1 MNGMT
6 PVHQEPSTS
15 AWSWPLVGRTEELN
29 LISAS
34 IRRRPDGPA
43 GMVLTGAA
51 GVGKTRLAQEALT
64 AAERRGALVRWVAG
78 TASARTVPLGA
89 FAATLRLAEPDP
101 IRAVPRAVEELL
113 ADTRPAGVVVVVDDA
128 HLLDELSAVLVHQ
141 LVLRKA
147 ASVLLTLRTGEPVP
161 DAVTALWKDG
171 HLPRLELEPLSCRQI
186 AALVETRLG
195 GPVDDAATQR
205 LWSITR
211 GNALYLR
218 QLVDHELAADRL
230 RESVGVWRWSGRPG
244 LSPALLDLV
253 STRIGELP
261 QRQLDVLDVLAFG
274 GPLEVPLLAEL
285 TGACAME
292 EVEARGLIE
301 VFPQG
306 RRWQARLT
314 DPMFGEVQRRRAGAL
329 YAQRLRRRIAAALSA
344 TGGRRADDALR
355 RAVLLLDSGAQPEV
369 ALLTDAARRAVEV
382 GDLALAT
389 RLARAAVSAGGGFE
403 PRLLLG
409 NALGWTGRMIEAGGE
424 WAALRALARTDLQH
438 AQAAMARA
446 KVLAWAGRP
455 AEAEAELAAAARTTS
470 DESADLVLA
479 GVRSVLDAHLGRTAR
494 AAEASAEVLSHPRC
508 PAAAVPWASW
518 GLAMAS
524 GGLGRLDDIEAALR
538 RTDVGAPGVGLHE
551 RALVVVFA
559 TRGLLLAGLPDQAD
573 RIAQR
578 FRGPCTESLGR
589 PVDAFTS
596 FMAAESATVRGQVE
610 TAARR
615 YRQAVAA
622 HREADANGWSFIA
635 LVGLTTALGMRGE
648 PAPARRALLEMT
660 AEHHPTCVYL
670 APDVLLAR
678 SWVVAAEGGVSEAA
692 AVARQAAEV
701 AASQGQSTVEVLAL
715 HTAVRFGDR
724 TVADRLAR
732 LATEVDGPGA
742 RIAAA
747 HARALAADDGPGLQA
762 VSVRLEQLGALLVA
776 VDAAAQ
782 AAGAH
787 YRHHR
792 HGSAQTATARARK
805 LAQACEDAR
814 TPALAALTAPP
825 ELTRRQHEILTL
837 VAGGLSN
844 ADIAQRLFVSVR
856 TVENH
861 LYRVSTKLGIS
872 NRAELAALI
881 DDAGA
886 PERSGN

>member
-1 MNGMT
+1 MNGMI
-6 PVHQEPSTS
+6 PVRQEPSRS
-15 AWSWPLVGRTEELN
+15 ATGRWPLVGRTEELN
-29 LISAS
+29 RISAS

-43 GMVLTGAA
+43 GVVLIGAA

-64 AAERRGALVRWVAG
+64 VAAQRGALVRWVAG
-78 TASARTVPLGA
+78 TASARMMPLGA
-89 FAATLRLAEPDP
+89 FSATLNLADLDP
-101 IRAVPRAVEELL
+101 VRAVPEAVEVLL
-113 ADTRPAGVVVVVDDA
+113 ADARPAGVVIVVDDA
-128 HLLDELSAVLVHQ
+128 HLLDERSAVLVHQ

-147 ASVLLTLRTGEPVP
+147 ASVLLTSRAGEPVP

-171 HLPRLELEPLSCRQI
+171 HLPRLELEPLSCRQT

-195 GPVDDAATQR
+195 GPVDDAAAQR

-211 GNALYLR
+211 GNVLYLR
-218 QLVDHELAADRL
+218 QLVDHELASDRL
-230 RESVGVWRWSGRPG
+230 RESAGVWRWSGRPG

-253 STRIGELP
+253 STRIGGLP
-261 QRQLDVLDVLAFG
+261 RRQLEVLDLLAFG
-274 GPLEVPLLAEL
+274 GPLEVPLVTEL

-292 EVEARGLIE
+292 EMEARGLIE
-301 VFPQG
+301 VFPHG
-306 RRWQARLT
+306 RRWQARLA

-329 YAQRLRRRIAAALSA
+329 YAQRLRRRIADALSA

-369 ALLTDAARRAVEV
+369 PLLTDAARRAVEV

-389 RLARAAVSAGGGFE
+389 RIARAAVSAGGGFE

-409 NALGWTGRMIEAGGE
+409 NALGWTGRMAEAGGE

-438 AQAAMARA
+438 AQAAMVRA
-446 KVLAWAGRP
+446 KILAWAGRP
-455 AEAEAELAAAARTTS
+455 AEAEAELAAAARRTR

-479 GVRSVLDAHLGRTAR
+479 GVRSVLDAYLGRVVR
-494 AAEASAEVLSHPRC
+494 AAEASTAVLAHPRC

-524 GGLGRLDDIEAALR
+524 GGLGRLDDVEATLR
-538 RTDVGAPGVGLHE
+538 RIDAPGVGLHE
-551 RALVVVFA
+551 RAVVVLFSM
-559 TRGLLLAGLPDQAD
+559 RGLLLAGLPDQAD
-573 RIAQR
+573 RIAER
-578 FRGPCTESLGR
+578 FRGPCTDSPGR

-596 FMAAESATVRGQVE
+596 LMAAGAATFRGQVE
-610 TAARR
+610 TAARG

-622 HREADANGWSFIA
+622 HHGADSSGWSFIG
-635 LVGLTTALGMRGE
+635 LVGLTIALGMRGE
-648 PAPARRALLEMT
+648 PAPALRALVEMT
-660 AEHHPTCVYL
+660 AEHHPTCVFL

-692 AVARQAAEV
+692 CLARQAAEV
-701 AASQGQSTVEVLAL
+701 AASQGQPTVEVLAL

-724 TVADRLAR
+724 AVADRLAR

-742 RIAAA
+742 RVAAA
-747 HARALAADDGPGLQA
+747 HARALAADDGPGLEA

-782 AAGAH
+782 AASAH
-787 YRHHR
+787 HRHDR
-792 HGSAQTATARARK
+792 HGSAQAATARARK
-805 LAQACEDAR
+805 LAQACEGAR

-825 ELTRRQHEILTL
+825 ELTGRQREILTL

-872 NRAELAALI
+872 NRVQLAALVHGI
-881 DDAGA
+881 GTA
-886 PERSGN
+886 PDGVGS